1 MSLDSQS
8 SPQFMNALQKRRGRS
23 LRGSMIESD
32 DDDEDDDVDDDV
44 DDDQD
49 TLEISSDVGDH
60 TDFYVS
66 SLDKVLDYE
75 ASHSNSV
82 SF

>member
-1 MSLDSQS
+1 
-8 SPQFMNALQKRRGRS
+8 MNALRKRRGRS

-32 DDDEDDDVDDDV
+32 DDEDDDEDDDV

-66 SLDKVLDYE
+66 PLDRVLDYE
-75 ASHSNSV
+75 TSHSNLV